1 MAEKSGFSKWLER
14 VGESIS
20 DNISNPEGQQA
31 AAGGVAGLGDIV
43 SSLVGGRARR
53 QEQKAAK
60 QDWDEQMAQFKN
72 MDYYGSTMANPWE
85 DMTVNQLQAQFQAGQ
100 YQLGLANTM
109 GALRGA
115 AGGSGIAALAQS
127 MSQQNTLGLSQISG
141 LIGAQEAKNQQLMG
155 QGEYYRSMSIQ
166 NAEQRVRDKQE
177 TLLALAGQRKEI
189 ADKARRDA
197 TEALVG
203 GFMNVASSVG
213 QLSEGG

>member
-1 MAEKSGFSKWLER
+1 MTKTTSGFSEWMETM
-14 VGESIS
+14 G
-20 DNISNPEGQQA
+20 DNLKTPEGQQTA
-31 AAGGVAGLGDIV
+31 AEGAAGLGDIV

-60 QDWDEQMAQFKN
+60 QEWDEQMAQFKN
-72 MDYYGSTMANPWE
+72 MNYYGSTMANPWE
-85 DMTVNQLQAQFQAGQ
+85 DMTVNQLQAQFQAAQ

-203 GFMNVASSVG
+203 GFMTVASSVG
-213 QLSEGG
+213 QLSKGG